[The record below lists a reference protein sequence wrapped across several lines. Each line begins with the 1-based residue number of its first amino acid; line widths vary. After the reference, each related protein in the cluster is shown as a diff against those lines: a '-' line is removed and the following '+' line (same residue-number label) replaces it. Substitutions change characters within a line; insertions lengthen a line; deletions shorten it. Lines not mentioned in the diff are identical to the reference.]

1 MSAVM
6 TERDVSLER
15 ELATYLARLDKPT
28 RAEAEKGVNA
38 GVGLMLPDD
47 ELPRGDGLPEP
58 ELFRPDLSKPAPAPR
73 FAVANTFEYE
83 TVNLIAGD
91 GGSSKSTQAKRMAV
105 AAVTGGEWIG
115 RQVNAERVLYLD
127 EENPQRV
134 PHARLRALGLTNEHW
149 ENLHYYSR
157 QGIVLGDSEGVWER
171 WLESELETFRP
182 GLVFLDGAQ
191 ACTTVEVNDND
202 SVVALYRVLRRLAS
216 TYDTCITLIHHARK
230 PGINGGDD
238 AAGMNTMGAR
248 QFHNQADRHITFKV
262 GGPFESEPT
271 KSGGDTTRRE
281 FIMTGNKDRM
291 DDEGGA
297 ELVILTSGRTR
308 TKALD
313 WMRLESGGPVSNR
326 RDDMAVE
333 IAEFVCETGR
343 EVTTAEIAAGV
354 EDDPEDAT
362 FRRALKAAC
371 EAKAARIEKVKRGHY
386 APRTVAPPSE
396 LAEDI

>member
-1 MSAVM
+1 VTVA
-6 TERDVSLER
+6 ERDTTFEA
-15 ELATYLARLDKPT
+15 EAAAYFAKLDRQT
-28 RAEAEKGVNA
+28 RAEAFEGVNA
-38 GVGLMLPDD
+38 DILLQADPD
-47 ELPRGDGLPEP
+47 ELPRADGLPEP
-58 ELFRPDLSKPAPAPR
+58 ELFRPDLSKPAPPPR
-73 FAVANTFEYE
+73 FAVTNTFEYE

-105 AAVTGGEWIG
+105 AAVTGEDWVG

-127 EENPQRV
+127 EENPKRV
-134 PHARLRALGLTNEHW
+134 PHARLRALGLKNEHW

-157 QGIVLGDSEGVWER
+157 QGIVLGDAEGVWER
-171 WLESELETFRP
+171 WLESELDTFRP

-216 TYDTCITLIHHARK
+216 TYDTCIVLIHHARK

-238 AAGMNTMGAR
+238 TAGMSTMGAR
-248 QFHNQADRHITFKV
+248 QFHNQADRHVTFKV
-262 GGPFESEPT
+262 AGPFESEPT

-313 WMRLESGGPVSNR
+313 WMRIESGGPASNR
-326 RDDMAVE
+326 RDEAAAE
-333 IAEFVCETGR
+333 IAELVTSQDR
-343 EVTTAEIAAGV
+343 VMTTAEIAA
-354 EDDPEDAT
+354 ELDTDPEDAT
-362 FRRALKAAC
+362 FRRALRGAW
-371 EAKAARIEKVKRGHY
+371 EGPRAKVEKVKRGHY
-386 APRTVAPPSE
+386 GPRAETPLSE
-396 LAEDI
+396 LAEGM